1 MHMMGG
7 LTGECVIDHF
17 LLFSPQPVENTRT
30 YRRQHLHST
39 TFTCLK
45 CKVKMY
51 RVVICH
57 CSDLFIIIGSG
68 QPRQSL
74 WVQLATLGIK
84 LVTIILTK
92 FSAKGIDGDNESS
105 TISLKLRNALK
116 EKENISTN

>member
-1 MHMMGG
+1 
-7 LTGECVIDHF
+7 
-17 LLFSPQPVENTRT
+17 
-30 YRRQHLHST
+30 
-39 TFTCLK
+39 
-45 CKVKMY
+45 MY

-57 CSDLFIIIGSG
+57 CSDLFIIISSG

-74 WVQLATLGIK
+74 WVQLAALGIK

>member
-1 MHMMGG
+1 
-7 LTGECVIDHF
+7 
-17 LLFSPQPVENTRT
+17 
-30 YRRQHLHST
+30 
-39 TFTCLK
+39 
-45 CKVKMY
+45 MY

-74 WVQLATLGIK
+74 WVQLAALRIK

-116 EKENISTN
+116 EKEKEKENISTN